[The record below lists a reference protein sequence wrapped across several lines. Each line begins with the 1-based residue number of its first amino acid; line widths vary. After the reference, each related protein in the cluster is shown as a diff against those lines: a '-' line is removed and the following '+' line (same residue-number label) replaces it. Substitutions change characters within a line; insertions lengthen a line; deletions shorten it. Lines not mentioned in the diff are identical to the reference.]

1 MENGLTVYRASAGA
15 GKTFT
20 LAVEY
25 ISLLIEDPGAYRSIL
40 AVTFTNKAT
49 AEMKDR
55 ILQQLYGVGHSLA
68 SSESYFRKLKEKTG
82 LDDEVI
88 RRNARFALANIL
100 HDYSHF
106 RVETIDSFFQ
116 SVLKN
121 LARELDLSPN
131 LKVDLGQDEVRD
143 RAVDQLLE
151 RLTPTSMELKWI
163 IEFIEKNMDE
173 NRNWNITKQLK
184 SFASNIFDEDYIERG
199 AELRRMM
206 AENPKLINEY
216 REALQNMK
224 RAYSKAL
231 NECADRFFAL
241 AESYGLTV
249 DNFSRKSSGVAGYFQ
264 KIKRDCFVDIC
275 NSYVQKALEEPATMF
290 AKTEIKKNPGLQ
302 SLAENEFGPLL
313 AETETRRIE
322 GEKDYQ
328 TALLSEEKLFS
339 LRLLNKVDDYV
350 HQINTDENR
359 FLLSETPNLLRSV
372 VQQDDASFVFEKMGA
387 MLQHIMID
395 EFQDT
400 SRMQWTNFYNLLM
413 ECLAQ
418 GKNSLIVG
426 DEKQSIYRWRNGDW
440 RILQNLNREI
450 KYYGV
455 NQRSL
460 SENYRSSG
468 RIVDFNNNLFV
479 ALAKLLNADFKEEF
493 GEESEQL
500 AQAYS
505 PENVTQKITKKT
517 DEGFVSLNFLC
528 KTDENSSESRMLA
541 DMKSKVEELT
551 AKGVNLSDITIL
563 VRKNKY
569 VPTIAK
575 YFAENMPDVPIV
587 SDEAFQLQASVAV
600 GIIVNALQ
608 GIAKPDDNLSLA
620 FLAYNYQ
627 KHVRKNE
634 MPFEAFCRHGVV
646 DMQYLPKD
654 YADGRDTL
662 AMMPLYELVENLYQV
677 FELEKI
683 DEQEGYI
690 LSFLDKVRD
699 YLQDSSSDITL
710 FLEYWNEKL
719 CTSAV
724 PSGKINGI
732 RIMSIH
738 KSKGLQF
745 HTVLIPYCEWEMI
758 TSGTRAKLL
767 WCSTDDEPFG
777 RLPLVPVSYSKSM
790 KNSSYTE
797 SYKQETLLEY
807 VDALNELY
815 VAFTRP
821 KCNLIVWG
829 NREAKGENV
838 ASLLIRHLNPEASEE
853 KKEKEDV
860 FFTIGSIVLSPAEK
874 QGGEEDENP
883 LSPQPSE
890 VGLKMEIFRNPI
902 DFRQSNKSV
911 EFVND
916 IDEESAK
923 QDEYIREGSL
933 LHYIM
938 ENIETADD
946 VSALLAQMQTE
957 GIIASDK
964 ERNRMESVIG
974 KVMQNPDVQGWFDG
988 SWTLYKECT
997 ILTKDA
1003 DGLARQNRPDR
1014 VMMKDDEVVV
1024 VDFKF
1029 ASQKHQNE
1037 HEEQVRLYRSLLE
1050 RMGKKNVKC
1059 YLWYGYTNKVVKV
1072 D

>member
-68 SSESYFRKLKEKTG
+68 SSESYFKKLKEKTG
-82 LDDEVI
+82 LDDEQI

-116 SVLKN
+116 AVLKN

-143 RAVDQLLE
+143 RAVDLLLE
-151 RLTPTSMELKWI
+151 RLNPTSMELKWI

-184 SFASNIFDEDYIERG
+184 SFAGNIFDEDYIERG

-216 REALQNMK
+216 RESLQAMK
-224 RAYSKAL
+224 MAYSKAL
-231 NECADRFFAL
+231 NNCADRFFDL
-241 AESYGLTV
+241 AEKHGLTV
-249 DNFSRKSSGVAGYFQ
+249 DNFSRKSSGVAGYFL

-290 AKTEIKKNPGLQ
+290 AKTEIKRNPGLQ

-313 AETETRRIE
+313 SETETRRIE
-322 GEKDYQ
+322 GEKDYL
-328 TALLSEEKLFS
+328 TALLSEDKLFC

-440 RILQNLNREI
+440 RILQNLSREI
-450 KYYGV
+450 RYYGV

-479 ALAKLLNADFKEEF
+479 ALAKLLNSDFKEEF

-505 PENVTQKITKKT
+505 AENVTQKITKKT

-528 KTDENSSESRMLA
+528 KTEDDSNESRMLA
-541 DMKSKVEELT
+541 DMKKKVGELT
-551 AKGVNLSDITIL
+551 AKGVSLSDITIL

-587 SDEAFQLQASVAV
+587 SDDAFQLQASVAI
-600 GIIVNALQ
+600 GIIINALQ

-627 KHVRKNE
+627 KHVCKNE
-634 MPFEAFCRHGVV
+634 MPFEGFCRHGVV
-646 DMQYLPKD
+646 DMQYLPTE
-654 YADGRDTL
+654 YAEGRDTL

-683 DEQEGYI
+683 EEQEGYI

-710 FLEYWNEKL
+710 FLEYWDEKL

-724 PSGKINGI
+724 PSGKINGV

-745 HTVLIPYCEWEMI
+745 HTVLIPYCEWELV

-777 RLPLVPVSYSKSM
+777 RLPLVPVSYSGKM
-790 KNSSYTE
+790 KNSSYSE

-829 NREAKGENV
+829 NREAKGKNV
-838 ASLLIRHLNPEASEE
+838 ASLLVRHLAPE
-853 KKEKEDV
+853 KEKDEDV
-860 FFTIGSIVLSPAEK
+860 VFEIGSLVPSQADK
-874 QGGEEDENP
+874 KGGEEDENP

-890 VGLKMEIFRNPI
+890 VRLKMEIFRNPI

-916 IDEESAK
+916 IDEDTAK

-933 LHYIM
+933 LHYVM

-946 VSALLAQMQTE
+946 ISALLAQMQTE

-964 ERNRMESVIG
+964 ERARMESVIG
-974 KVMQNPDVQGWFDG
+974 KVMQNSDVQGWFDG

-1003 DGLARQNRPDR
+1003 DGLAHQNRPDR